1 MIGERIK
8 SEREK
13 LGFNQVDFAELAGA
27 KRRTLIDWEKGST
40 APNAFQLEMMSKQG
54 VDIGYV
60 VTGNRSVNTK
70 RVAEIVEL
78 IESLLVEHGRHVSPK
93 GKARII
99 AGLLELEQESQ
110 QEVKASNVLPFV
122 TAAGF

>member
-1 MIGERIK
+1 MNLLK
-8 SEREK
+8 AERERLGLK
-13 LGFNQVDFAELAGA
+13 QSQVFEHIGVSKGTFIRWEQDAPIPSDKLAGLASLGF
-27 KRRTLIDWEKGST
+27 
-40 APNAFQLEMMSKQG
+40 
-54 VDIGYV
+54 DINYV
-60 VTGNRSVNTK
+60 VTGKRSVNTK